1 MLPIIEVKQLEKSFG
16 ESKVLHGIDMM
27 VYKGDIYGFLGPN
40 GAGKSTTIRCILSLI
55 TPDKG
60 EIRLF
65 GKSIATSRNEIL
77 RNIGCIIEKPDLY
90 NELSAYRNLYV
101 SSLMY
106 GLNIGQKEIHEK
118 LDLVGL
124 AGKEKSL
131 VGTFSQGMKQRLG
144 IAQSLLHN
152 PELIILD
159 EPASGLDPQGIIDIR
174 IMIKRLKE
182 EYGKTIFLSSHDL
195 SEIELIADRMIVIN
209 KGKTIVEGNVH
220 ELLSENDL
228 RVEVESVDVIT
239 ETQMQWCPFKE
250 HLVKKEGRIQIFHLS
265 KQQIPAL
272 QEFLSQQGIS
282 VYAIRYKKSLEDYFL
297 KITQ

>member
-1 MLPIIEVKQLEKSFG
+1 MQPIIDVKQLEKSFG
-16 ESKVLHGIDMM
+16 ASKVLHGIDMA

-60 EIRLF
+60 EVRLF
-65 GKSIATSRNEIL
+65 GKSIAIDRNEIL

-90 NELSAYRNLYV
+90 NELSAEKNLYV

-106 GLNIGQKEIHEK
+106 GLKNSKKEIHET

-124 AGKEKSL
+124 GGKEHAI

-174 IMIKRLKE
+174 VMIKKLKE

-220 ELLSENDL
+220 DLLSENDL
-228 RVEVESVDVIT
+228 RVEVESVDILT
-239 ETQMQWCPFKE
+239 ELQIQSCPFKDN
-250 HLVKKEGRIQIFHLS
+250 LIKKEGRIQIFSLS
-265 KQQIPAL
+265 KTQIPTL
-272 QEFLSQQGIS
+272 QEYLSQQDIA

>member
-1 MLPIIEVKQLEKSFG
+1 MLPIIDVKQLEKSFG
-16 ESKVLHGIDMM
+16 ASKVLHGIDMK
-27 VYKGDIYGFLGPN
+27 VYRGDIYGFLGPN

-65 GKSIATSRNEIL
+65 GKSIAAARNEIL

-90 NELSAYRNLYV
+90 NELSAEKNLHV

-106 GLNIGQKEIHEK
+106 GLKISKKEIHK
-118 LDLVGL
+118 TLDLVGL
-124 AGKEKSL
+124 KGKEQAV
-131 VGTFSQGMKQRLG
+131 VGTFSQGMKQRMG

-174 IMIKRLKE
+174 VMIKQLKE
-182 EYGKTIFLSSHDL
+182 EFGKTIFLSSHDL

-209 KGKTIVEGNVH
+209 KGKTIVEGNVL

-228 RVEVESVDVIT
+228 RVEVESADVIT
-239 ETQMQWCPFKE
+239 EAQMQSCPFKDN
-250 HLVKKEGRIQIFHLS
+250 LVKKEGRVQIFSLS
-265 KQQIPAL
+265 KSQIPTL
-272 QEFLSQQGIS
+272 QEYLSQQGIA